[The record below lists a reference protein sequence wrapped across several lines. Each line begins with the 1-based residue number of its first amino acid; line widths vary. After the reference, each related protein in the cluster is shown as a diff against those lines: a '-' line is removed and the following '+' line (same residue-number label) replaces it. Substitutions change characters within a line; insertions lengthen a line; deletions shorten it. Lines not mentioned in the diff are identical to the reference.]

1 MAVSAAVLDVGAAP
15 ALLNLGSF
23 TRRWSAT
30 TLVAEESSRE
40 PGHWS
45 ASKCLCIRGVV
56 FPGLER
62 KPNTNRC
69 HSPPVSELR
78 RSVRRKRGDFDASTR
93 LDGEKDRGQL
103 WSDPILSTSPG
114 VCHALQG
121 VTRKKSP
128 GRHSLAVSE
137 QHAEDFAG
145 RRGGGSEPRPGTD
158 LKAEWAWQRPSSP
171 GNCRVTFDTTCV
183 IRKVGHAVRGRF
195 SGLQSPSGP
204 PKAFGSYPS
213 GRP

>member
-1 MAVSAAVLDVGAAP
+1 MSPATGQPRNACASGALSFLDWKENQTQTVVTRHRSPNYGDPYVANGAISMH
-15 ALLNLGSF
+15 LLDWMGRK
-23 TRRWSAT
+23 TRDSY
-30 TLVAEESSRE
+30 
-40 PGHWS
+40 G
-45 ASKCLCIRGVV
+45 
-56 FPGLER
+56 
-62 KPNTNRC
+62 
-69 HSPPVSELR
+69 
-78 RSVRRKRGDFDASTR
+78 
-93 LDGEKDRGQL
+93 
-103 WSDPILSTSPG
+103 PILSTSPG

-121 VTRKKSP
+121 VTGKKSR

-137 QHAEDFAG
+137 HHPEDFAG

-158 LKAEWAWQRPSSP
+158 LKAGWAWQRPSSP